1 MNTKYLVKSK
11 RKHSKK
17 TGKNLSK
24 RNSKGKHKNLSKRN
38 SKGKHINTI
47 SKGKSSKGKG
57 KSSSL
62 RKSSSSNSII
72 MLGDELKD
80 SADISTFRKSKSI
93 SIASRLTDVK
103 DTQIG
108 ELTDMKPIHDVMSN
122 LCISKMSKKKYIMP
136 DTGDMKPINKKLAT
150 SVCECLFEK
159 NRDLS
164 VNELEKKVRHLIETP
179 ASGCINILDKHF
191 ETS

>member
-1 MNTKYLVKSK
+1 M
-11 RKHSKK
+11 
-17 TGKNLSK
+17 
-24 RNSKGKHKNLSKRN
+24 
-38 SKGKHINTI
+38 I
-47 SKGKSSKGKG
+47 
-57 KSSSL
+57 
-62 RKSSSSNSII
+62 
-72 MLGDELKD
+72 LGDELKD
-80 SADISTFRKSKSI
+80 SADISAFRKSKSI
-93 SIASRLTDVK
+93 SIASRLTNVK

-136 DTGDMKPINKKLAT
+136 DTGNMKPINKKLAT

-164 VNELEKKVRHLIETP
+164 VNELERKVRHLIETP